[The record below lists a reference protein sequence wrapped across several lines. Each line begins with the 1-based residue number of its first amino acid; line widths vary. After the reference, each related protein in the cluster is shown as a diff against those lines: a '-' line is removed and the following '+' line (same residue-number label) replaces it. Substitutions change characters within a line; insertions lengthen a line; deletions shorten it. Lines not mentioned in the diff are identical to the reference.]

1 MPAVSHAV
9 SAPNVCWV
17 LREDPE
23 LAEAIEPER
32 RVAGG
37 RGARRPRGQ
46 GPRRRLDGAPDP
58 LDDGIGVL
66 VLEGVMLHR
75 VGIDGRFGAEL
86 VGEGDV
92 LRPVS
97 RTSTTPPCR

>member
-1 MPAVSHAV
+1 MPAVSHVV

-32 RVAGG
+32 RAQAIEALVAREVRVPGG
-37 RGARRPRGQ
+37 AWAGRPI
-46 GPRRRLDGAPDP
+46 PI
-58 LDDGIGVL
+58 DDGIGLL

-92 LRPVS
+92 LRPS
-97 RTSTTPPCR
+97 TRTSTTPPCR